1 MHVAGF
7 VEGVVECERTL
18 EVDGS
23 LPGDTALEV
32 FKQQGTLVGTCA
44 DVDDFVSALYGVFHA
59 QIGYT
64 LVGDDDIDR
73 VLAMVGVCDHGHDVA
88 D

>member
-32 FKQQGTLVGTCA
+32 FKQQGTVVGMA
-44 DVDDFVSALYGVFHA
+44 
-59 QIGYT
+59 GYLWFPT
-64 LVGDDDIDR
+64 T
-73 VLAMVGVCDHGHDVA
+73 AAKHGA
-88 D
+88 SSIIILIWNSLGITT